1 MTRASR
7 VALVCGAGLLWIAA
21 GVGGTAYIFV
31 YESRPAAAAEVAQA
45 WPAAAGLARNETGF
59 SLVIAVH
66 PKCSCTR
73 ASVAEL
79 NELML
84 AWGGQV
90 QTIALVIQPFEVAD
104 PWSETSVTARL
115 REIPHVTV
123 VRDLGGASSAAFG
136 ARSSGQTLLYDAAG
150 QLVFAGGITA
160 FRGHEGPSIGGET
173 LKQIV
178 AGQPAPTRDTQVFGC
193 SLKDKYCPLHGA
205 SHEGHDHGDDD
216 GRI

>member
-1 MTRASR
+1 VTRAGR
-7 VALVCGAGLLWIAA
+7 ALVYGAGLLWIAA
-21 GVGGTAYIFV
+21 ALGGTAWIFL
-31 YESRPAAAAEVAQA
+31 YESRPTAAGQVAQA
-45 WPAAAGLARNETGF
+45 WPDALGLARNENGY

-90 QTIALVIQPFEVAD
+90 HATALVTRPFEVAD
-104 PWSETSVTARL
+104 LWSETDVTARL

-123 VRDLGGASSAAFG
+123 VRDPGGAKSAAFG
-136 ARSSGQTLLYDAAG
+136 ARSSGQTLLYDASGA
-150 QLVFAGGITA
+150 LSFAGGITA
-160 FRGHEGPSIGGET
+160 FRGHEGPSLGSET

-178 AGQPAPTRDTQVFGC
+178 AGEVARGRPTKVFGC
-193 SLKDKYCPLHGA
+193 SLENEVCPLRGGP
-205 SHEGHDHGDDD
+205 HEGHDHGDDD
-216 GRI
+216 ERV